1 METLEKIYYKQV
13 ILEGRFMDWLNNHG
27 LEWIKDH
34 ASIIRDIY
42 LDWID
47 KHGGHKQVIAG
58 GAGAVMVASSPVVMA
73 AYFHK
78 FLQHNPD
85 VAVLPSTLFQ
95 KLCEFIAQ
103 QAVENPN
110 FLEFLKKIAGH

>member
-1 METLEKIYYKQV
+1 MKNLEELYEEVLQEGKI
-13 ILEGRFMDWLNNHG
+13 MDWV
-27 LEWIKDH
+27 KDH
-34 ASIIRDIY
+34 ADIIKDAY
-42 LDWID
+42 LNWID

-58 GAGAVMVASSPVVMA
+58 GAGAVMVGSSPWVMA

-85 VAVLPSTLFQ
+85 VAVLPETLFR
-95 KLCEFIAQ
+95 KICGFIAQ

-110 FLEFLKKIAGH
+110 FLEFLKWIVDHGPKL

>member
-1 METLEKIYYKQV
+1 METLEQICEQVLVEGKI
-13 ILEGRFMDWLNNHG
+13 MDWINAHG

-34 ASIIRDIY
+34 AEIIKDIY

-47 KHGGHKQVIAG
+47 EHGGHKQVIG
-58 GAGAVMVASSPVVMA
+58 GGLGAVMVATSPVVMA
-73 AYFHK
+73 TYFHK
-78 FLQHNPD
+78 FLQQNPD
-85 VAVLPSTLFQ
+85 VAVLPEVLFR
-95 KLCEFIAQ
+95 KLCGFIAQ